1 MRKSDKRLAY
11 LLVFPIVAILIV
23 LIFVPIA
30 VTFYYSLCDYKL
42 TSRKGI
48 QFAGLKNYL
57 DVLADETTQVALVN
71 SGIIFV
77 IVLAITVVLGM
88 IFALA
93 LTKRTKISGFLLAL
107 VVVPWALPPIVN
119 GIIWRFMFHP
129 SFGLINSILLHL
141 NAISEPIQWFNERTL
156 LLVVISVSVAWRAI
170 PLAALVFFSAL
181 QSVPTH
187 LYEVAKIDGCS
198 SSRAFF
204 SITLP
209 LISPTMSVVLTTTT
223 ITGLSVF
230 DEVVTL
236 VGNSSNYATVMMESY
251 LRSFKFLNFGN
262 GSAFVYI
269 VMIIEILFVI
279 LFMKVLRKDV
289 EYL

>member
-1 MRKSDKRLAY
+1 MRKNEKRLAY
-11 LLVFPIVAILIV
+11 LLVSPIVAILIV
-23 LIFVPIA
+23 LIFLPIA

-48 QFAGLKNYL
+48 QFAGLKNYI
-57 DVLADETTQVALVN
+57 DVLCDKTTQVALIN
-71 SGIIFV
+71 SS
-77 IVLAITVVLGM
+77 IVFITVLLITVVLGM

-93 LTKRTKISGFLLAL
+93 LTKRTKISGLLLAL

-129 SFGLINSILLHL
+129 SFGLINSILMHL
-141 NAISEPIQWFNERTL
+141 DIITEPIQWFNEREL
-156 LLVVISVSVAWRAI
+156 LLSVISISVAWRAI

-181 QSVPTH
+181 QSVPVH

-198 SSRAFF
+198 STRAFF

-236 VGNSSNYATVMMESY
+236 VGNSSTYATIMMESY

-269 VMIIEILFVI
+269 VMIVEIIFVI
-279 LFMKVLRKDV
+279 FYMKILRKDV

>member
-11 LLVFPIVAILIV
+11 LLVSAIVAILIV

-93 LTKRTKISGFLLAL
+93 LTKKQRSPASFWRWWSFRGRCLRLSTVLSGGSCFTQA
-107 VVVPWALPPIVN
+107 
-119 GIIWRFMFHP
+119 
-129 SFGLINSILLHL
+129 
-141 NAISEPIQWFNERTL
+141 
-156 LLVVISVSVAWRAI
+156 
-170 PLAALVFFSAL
+170 SAL
-181 QSVPTH
+181 ST
-187 LYEVAKIDGCS
+187 
-198 SSRAFF
+198 
-204 SITLP
+204 
-209 LISPTMSVVLTTTT
+209 
-223 ITGLSVF
+223 VF
-230 DEVVTL
+230 CCT
-236 VGNSSNYATVMMESY
+236 
-251 LRSFKFLNFGN
+251 
-262 GSAFVYI
+262 
-269 VMIIEILFVI
+269 
-279 LFMKVLRKDV
+279 
-289 EYL
+289 

>member
-1 MRKSDKRLAY
+1 
-11 LLVFPIVAILIV
+11 
-23 LIFVPIA
+23 
-30 VTFYYSLCDYKL
+30 
-42 TSRKGI
+42 
-48 QFAGLKNYL
+48 
-57 DVLADETTQVALVN
+57 
-71 SGIIFV
+71 
-77 IVLAITVVLGM
+77 
-88 IFALA
+88 
-93 LTKRTKISGFLLAL
+93 
-107 VVVPWALPPIVN
+107 
-119 GIIWRFMFHP
+119 MFHP

-156 LLVVISVSVAWRAI
+156 LLVVISVSVAWGAI

-181 QSVPTH
+181 QSVPMH

-198 SSRAFF
+198 STRAFF
-204 SITLP
+204 SIILP
-209 LISPTMSVVLTTTT
+209 LISPTMSVVLTTT

-236 VGNSSNYATVMMESY
+236 VANSSTYATVMMESY

-279 LFMKVLRKDV
+279 LYMKVLRKDV